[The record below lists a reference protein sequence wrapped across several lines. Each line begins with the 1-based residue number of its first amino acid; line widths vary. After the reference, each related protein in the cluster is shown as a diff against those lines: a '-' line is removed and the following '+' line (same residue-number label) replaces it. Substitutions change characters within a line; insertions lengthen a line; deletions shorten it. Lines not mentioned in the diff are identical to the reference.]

1 MSKQG
6 GRIRAGRRLWRTAAG
21 LLLLAVL
28 CLGISGC
35 FGRPE
40 KRESLE
46 PGEYWVYYVNASMT
60 RLVPYAYRPEATKP
74 DEVIAELM
82 EQIRTAPADVDCQP
96 PLSDKVAFQAF
107 KQEDQVLYLYFDANY
122 TTMKAEQEILCRAAL
137 TRTLTQVEGVEYI
150 NIYTGDQPLMDR
162 NKNPVGMLAA
172 DDFIMN
178 TSNVNAYEKA
188 ELVLYFAD
196 ETGTKL
202 EAETREVMHS
212 INTSLEQLVVEQLI
226 AGPREEGHFATLP
239 ENLRILNL
247 TVTDSV
253 CYINFDGAFLE
264 GKAGVSEYIPIYS
277 IVNSLSELTTV
288 TKVRILVNGSQDE
301 VFRDVVSLN
310 TAFER
315 NGEYMDEGTQAR

>member
-1 MSKQG
+1 MTGRG
-6 GRIRAGRRLWRTAAG
+6 GKIRRGGLFRMAAC
-21 LLLLAVL
+21 LLLSAFI
-28 CLGISGC
+28 CLGTAGC
-35 FGRPE
+35 LGQE
-40 KRESLE
+40 KEKESLE

-60 RLVPYAYRPEATKP
+60 RLVPYAYRPQATEP

-96 PLSDKVAFQAF
+96 PLSDKVVFQAF
-107 KQEDQVLYLYFDANY
+107 KQEEQVLYLYFDANY
-122 TTMKAEQEILCRAAL
+122 TTMRAEQEILCRAAL
-137 TRTLTQVEGVEYI
+137 TRMLTQVEGVEYI

-162 NKNPVGMLAA
+162 SKNPVGMLAA
-172 DDFIMN
+172 DDFVMN

-188 ELVLYFAD
+188 ELTLYFAD
-196 ETGTKL
+196 ETGTRL
-202 EAETREVMHS
+202 EPETREVMHS

-226 AGPREEGHFATLP
+226 AGPKEEGHFATLP

-264 GKAGVSEYIPIYS
+264 GRAGVSEYIPIYS
-277 IVNSLSELTTV
+277 IVNSLSELTSV
-288 TKVRILVNGSQDE
+288 TKVRILVNGSQDA

-315 NGEYMDEGTQAR
+315 NMEYMEEGAAGR